1 LIDVTIFN
9 NEAEIVNITEYTA
22 KLKER
27 GVLKTHADK
36 QIGDYI
42 ERSKVRQVFSA
53 LELKDPNRP
62 KEAVTL
68 YFLNQKCLITEQVV
82 EDAPSFPMFGGL
94 SPTGTGIAYMIV
106 DEHRLFPAE
115 NIAHEVLHAL
125 GLPHSFK
132 EADNKNK
139 EHTFKKGRTANY
151 MDYGN
156 RKRQLWK
163 WQWELLHQSKFL
175 K

>member
-1 LIDVTIFN
+1 MKQPISQ
-9 NEAEIVNITEYTA
+9 YTA
-22 KLKER
+22 KLKQR
-27 GVLKTHADK
+27 GILKTHADK
-36 QIGDYI
+36 QIGGYI
-42 ERSKVRQVFSA
+42 ERSKVRQALST

-82 EDAPSFPMFGGL
+82 EDAPSFPLFGGL
-94 SPTGTGIAYMIV
+94 SPTGTGIAYMIL
-106 DEHRLFPAE
+106 DEYNHFPAE

-125 GLPHSFK
+125 GLPHSFP
-132 EADNKNK
+132 ETDNTNK
-139 EHTFKKGRTANY
+139 KHTFKKGRTTNY
-151 MDYGN
+151 MDYN
-156 RKRQLWK
+156 NPKKQLWK